1 MKKGFFL
8 SFEGIDGCGKSTQVR
23 LLQKALERKGY
34 HVRTFREPGSS
45 RIGRQVRKILLDPK
59 NTSITRKT
67 EGTLFMAV
75 ECQNVEE
82 ILLPALKKGY
92 VVIADR
98 FYDSSRAFQHS
109 VRGVPMPVL
118 DTLKRIL
125 VGPIEPK
132 LTFLMDL
139 PTKLSVERSRK
150 RDRGGD
156 RIERESLRHHEKARR
171 AFLALAK
178 KYPRRI
184 KVVDATKSIVE
195 IHKEVMKILSRTL

>member
-1 MKKGFFL
+1 MKKSFFL
-8 SFEGIDGCGKSTQVR
+8 SFEGIDGCGKSTQVL

-98 FYDSSRAFQHS
+98 FYDSSRAFQHG
-109 VRGVPMPVL
+109 VRGVPMKVL
-118 DTLKRIL
+118 DTLKKIL

-132 LTFLMDL
+132 LTFLLDI

-156 RIERESLRHHEKARR
+156 RIERESLKHHEKARK
-171 AFLALAK
+171 AFLRLAK
-178 KYPRRI
+178 KYPKRI
-184 KVVDATKSIVE
+184 KVIDATKSISD
-195 IHKEVMKILSRTL
+195 IHKEVMKIVNKRI

>member
-8 SFEGIDGCGKSTQVR
+8 SFEGIDGCGKSTQVL

-34 HVRTFREPGSS
+34 HVRTFREPGST

-59 NTSITRKT
+59 NTSITTKT
-67 EGTLFMAV
+67 EATLFMAV

-92 VVIADR
+92 MVIADR
-98 FYDSSRAFQHS
+98 FYDSSRAFQHG
-109 VRGVPMPVL
+109 VRGVPMKVL
-118 DTLKRIL
+118 DTLKKIL

-132 LTFLMDL
+132 LTFLLDI
-139 PTKLSVERSRK
+139 PTKISVERSRK

-156 RIERESLRHHEKARR
+156 RIERESLKHHEKARKV
-171 AFLALAK
+171 FLSLAK
-178 KYPRRI
+178 KYHKRI
-184 KVVDATKSIVE
+184 KVINAQKSIAE
-195 IHKEVMKILSRTL
+195 IHKEVMKIINKYL

>member
-8 SFEGIDGCGKSTQVR
+8 SFEGIDGCGKSTQVK
-23 LLQKALERKGY
+23 LLQRALERKGH

-59 NTSITRKT
+59 NTSITKKA

-109 VRGVPMPVL
+109 VRGVPMQVL
-118 DTLKRIL
+118 DTLKIVL
-125 VGPIEPK
+125 VGSIEPQI
-132 LTFLMDL
+132 TFLLDL
-139 PTKLSVERSRK
+139 PTKVSVERSRK
-150 RDRGGD
+150 RDHGGD

-171 AFLALAK
+171 AFLSLAK

-184 KVVDATKSIVE
+184 KVIDATKSIQG
-195 IHKEVMKILSRTL
+195 IHKEVMKVINRYL

>member
-8 SFEGIDGCGKSTQVR
+8 SFEGIDGCGKSTQVI

-98 FYDSSRAFQHS
+98 FFDSSRAFQHG
-109 VRGVPMPVL
+109 VRGVSMQVL
-118 DTLKRIL
+118 NELKKIL

-132 LTFLMDL
+132 LTFLLDI

-156 RIERESLRHHEKARR
+156 RIERESLKHHEKARR
-171 AFLALAK
+171 VFLNLAK
-178 KYPRRI
+178 KYPKRI
-184 KVVDATKSIVE
+184 KVIDAMKSIQE
-195 IHKEVMKILSRTL
+195 IHKDVMRVLNRYL